1 MAVAVAVVQLPRLHH
16 PPTRV
21 TTADRSSSLDAT
33 HASAARPGISEV
45 AVAVV
50 VVVTIAE
57 VPVVTIAV
65 VVVTIAVVVV
75 VTIAVVVT
83 IVVVVVTI
91 AVGHPTNAARHPRVQ
106 DLRRGALVL
115 APVCGRGPAAMTVAA
130 TTAHAGMPTEA
141 ATATERRMQAAGATS
156 AASATVATTGMADV
170 TTIVVTAVI
179 AVTIA
184 TTTETGVTAVIT
196 VTAGTPVTVVTVVI
210 TVTVAITVTAGTT
223 ETTVIAGVVRA
234 VGGVESL
241 LLGTLRKNGV
251 VVHPT
256 CNFSASPHSSNQQG
270 ASTYLHR
277 APQSAR
283 TLRKQPTRA
292 ANGAYVLGELPWMRN
307 NFRTCAFSL
316 PIPARPTPRQQL
328 CLRARS
334 AWAGMSGAG
343 HAKNCSAVCRVW
355 LRDDA

>member
-1 MAVAVAVVQLPRLHH
+1 MAVAVAQLPRLHH

-33 HASAARPGISEV
+33 HGSVARHGISEV
-45 AVAVV
+45 AVAVL

-57 VPVVTIAV
+57 VAVVTIAV

-75 VTIAVVVT
+75 TIAVVVT
-83 IVVVVVTI
+83 IVV
-91 AVGHPTNAARHPRVQ
+91 GHPTNAARRPHVQ
-106 DLRRGALVL
+106 GLRRGALAL

-196 VTAGTPVTVVTVVI
+196 VTAGTTVTVVTVVI
-210 TVTVAITVTAGTT
+210 TVTVAITVTAVTA

-256 CNFSASPHSSNQQG
+256 GNFAASPHSSDQQVT
-270 ASTYLHR
+270 STYLHR

>member
-1 MAVAVAVVQLPRLHH
+1 MAVAQLPRLHH

-45 AVAVV
+45 AVAVL

-57 VPVVTIAV
+57 VA
-65 VVVTIAVVVV
+65 VVTIAVVVV
-75 VTIAVVVT
+75 VTIAVVVVT

-91 AVGHPTNAARHPRVQ
+91 VVGHPTNAVRRPRVQ
-106 DLRRGALVL
+106 GLRRGALAL

-170 TTIVVTAVI
+170 TTIAVI
-179 AVTIA
+179 AVTTG
-184 TTTETGVTAVIT
+184 TT
-196 VTAGTPVTVVTVVI
+196 VTVVI
-210 TVTVAITVTAGTT
+210 TVIVAITATAVTA
-223 ETTVIAGVVRA
+223 ETTVIAGVARA

-256 CNFSASPHSSNQQG
+256 GNFSASPHSSDQHS

-283 TLRKQPTRA
+283 TYASNPRGTRVPP
-292 ANGAYVLGELPWMRN
+292 G
-307 NFRTCAFSL
+307 
-316 PIPARPTPRQQL
+316 
-328 CLRARS
+328 
-334 AWAGMSGAG
+334 
-343 HAKNCSAVCRVW
+343 
-355 LRDDA
+355 

>member
-1 MAVAVAVVQLPRLHH
+1 
-16 PPTRV
+16 
-21 TTADRSSSLDAT
+21 
-33 HASAARPGISEV
+33 
-45 AVAVV
+45 
-50 VVVTIAE
+50 
-57 VPVVTIAV
+57 
-65 VVVTIAVVVV
+65 
-75 VTIAVVVT
+75 
-83 IVVVVVTI
+83 
-91 AVGHPTNAARHPRVQ
+91 
-106 DLRRGALVL
+106 
-115 APVCGRGPAAMTVAA
+115 MTVAA

-179 AVTIA
+179 AVTTA

-196 VTAGTPVTVVTVVI
+196 VTAGTTVTVVTVVI
-210 TVTVAITVTAGTT
+210 TVTVAITVTAVTA

-256 CNFSASPHSSNQQG
+256 GNFAASPHSSDQQVT
-270 ASTYLHR
+270 STYLHR